1 MEEKV
6 IAAVKKALNQN
17 EALKLSLAERGMDF
31 DFYMSREIERQ
42 LSIARFESEHGVCR
56 IKE

>member
-42 LSIARFESEHGVCR
+42 LSIARFHRELEACR
-56 IKE
+56 IR

>member
-42 LSIARFESEHGVCR
+42 LSIG
-56 IKE
+56 